1 MNLEALPMSNWSINL
16 ETEEYVADRNL
27 IIKDAITAI
36 LETEVGCF
44 VNLAAAENHGN
55 PDDYLVPALK
65 DEFRD
70 SVKIQFIDQCGC
82 GGYVY
87 KVYRLNDNKVSS

>member
-1 MNLEALPMSNWSINL
+1 LGAIPLPNWSINL

-27 IIKDAITAI
+27 IIQDAITAI

-55 PDDYLVPALK
+55 PDDYLVPALENK
-65 DEFRD
+65 FGDD
-70 SVKIQFIDQCGC
+70 VKIQFIDQCGC

-87 KVYRLNDNKVSS
+87 KVHRLRSSTVSG

>member
-1 MNLEALPMSNWSINL
+1 MPNWSINL
-16 ETEEYVADRNL
+16 ETDEYIENRDL
-27 IIKDAITAI
+27 IVQDSITAI

-55 PDDYLVPALK
+55 PDDYLVPAL
-65 DEFRD
+65 EERFGGCIQ
-70 SVKIQFIDQCGC
+70 IQFVDQCGC

-87 KVYRLNDNKVSS
+87 RVFRLSDVSK